1 MSVRSLQPTRWLAQ
15 RLGLSVST
23 IERLRARGDR
33 NLPPHVVIGP
43 QSIRYDE
50 AVVEAWLA
58 ARMQGQLTET
68 PRHAGDEVASGAG
81 SPASSSPVLT
91 LRKRFN
97 TSRVA
102 GGAAGSV

>member
-1 MSVRSLQPTRWLAQ
+1 MSVRALQPTRWLAQ

-58 ARMQGQLTET
+58 ARMQVPPPEGPLVVEVQT
-68 PRHAGDEVASGAG
+68 PPLAVKASKKHFGKLRAAPG
-81 SPASSSPVLT
+81 PASAP
-91 LRKRFN
+91 
-97 TSRVA
+97 
-102 GGAAGSV
+102 

>member
-1 MSVRSLQPTRWLAQ
+1 MTVRSLQPTRWLAQ
-15 RLGLSVST
+15 RLGLAIST

-58 ARMQGQLTET
+58 ARMQG
-68 PRHAGDEVASGAG
+68 AAEVAPVADV
-81 SPASSSPVLT
+81 PASPPKVTT
-91 LRKRFN
+91 LRKRF
-97 TSRVA
+97 VKPPA
-102 GGAAGSV
+102 APAAAGAVSAP

>member
-1 MSVRSLQPTRWLAQ
+1 MTVRALQPTRWLAQ

-58 ARMQGQLTET
+58 ARMQG
-68 PRHAGDEVASGAG
+68 AAEVAPVADV
-81 SPASSSPVLT
+81 PASPPKVTT
-91 LRKRFN
+91 LRKRF
-97 TSRVA
+97 VKPPAAPAAA
-102 GGAAGSV
+102 GGCFSTVT

>member
-1 MSVRSLQPTRWLAQ
+1 MTVCSLQSTRWLAQ

-58 ARMQGQLTET
+58 ARMQG
-68 PRHAGDEVASGAG
+68 PAAEVAPVADVSASPPKVTTLKRRFVKPPAAPAAVGAV
-81 SPASSSPVLT
+81 SAL
-91 LRKRFN
+91 
-97 TSRVA
+97 
-102 GGAAGSV
+102 

>member
-1 MSVRSLQPTRWLAQ
+1 MPVRALQPTRWLAQ

-23 IERLRARGDR
+23 VERLRARGDR

-58 ARMQGQLTET
+58 ARMQV
-68 PRHAGDEVASGAG
+68 PVVEVAPVPEV
-81 SPASSSPVLT
+81 PASPPKAPALK
-91 LRKRFN
+91 KRFGKL
-97 TSRVA
+97 SAASVA
-102 GGAAGSV
+102 PGANSAP

>member
-23 IERLRARGDR
+23 IERPRACGDR

-43 QSIRYDE
+43 QTIRYDE

-58 ARMQGQLTET
+58 ARMQSAARVE
-68 PRHAGDEVASGAG
+68 P
-81 SPASSSPVLT
+81 PVLEVPAAPPKLMA
-91 LRKRFN
+91 LRKRFVKPP
-97 TSRVA
+97 SPHP
-102 GGAAGSV
+102 

>member
-1 MSVRSLQPTRWLAQ
+1 MSVRSLLPTRWLAQ

-50 AVVEAWLA
+50 GVVEAWLA
-58 ARMQGQLTET
+58 ARMQG
-68 PRHAGDEVASGAG
+68 PVVEVAPVPEV
-81 SPASSSPVLT
+81 PASPPKVTT
-91 LRKRFN
+91 LKKRFGKL
-97 TSRVA
+97 SA
-102 GGAAGSV
+102 ASAAPGANSAP

>member
-1 MSVRSLQPTRWLAQ
+1 MTVRSLQPTRWLAQ

-50 AVVEAWLA
+50 GVVEAWLA
-58 ARMQGQLTET
+58 ARMQG
-68 PRHAGDEVASGAG
+68 PVVEVAPVPDV
-81 SPASSSPVLT
+81 PASPPQVAT
-91 LRKRFN
+91 LKKRFGKFN
-97 TSRVA
+97 
-102 GGAAGSV
+102 AAPAALGTTPTP

>member
-58 ARMQGQLTET
+58 ARMQV
-68 PRHAGDEVASGAG
+68 PVVEVAPVPEV
-81 SPASSSPVLT
+81 PASPPKATT
-91 LRKRFN
+91 LKKRFGKFHAAPVVPGA
-97 TSRVA
+97 TSA
-102 GGAAGSV
+102 P

>member
-1 MSVRSLQPTRWLAQ
+1 MPSGW
-15 RLGLSVST
+15 GLSVST

-58 ARMQGQLTET
+58 ARMHG
-68 PRHAGDEVASGAG
+68 AAEVAPVPDVPAPPPKVHDAEEALREASSCAG
-81 SPASSSPVLT
+81 S
-91 LRKRFN
+91 
-97 TSRVA
+97 
-102 GGAAGSV
+102 GGGCFSTVT